1 MGHHE
6 KIWLDTYSGP
16 KILFYRRYVD
26 DTFCLFN
33 TERDA
38 KDFFNYINSKH
49 PCIRF
54 TMEKEVNNTLPFLD
68 IEINNSNAILT
79 KTTVFRK
86 KTFVGLFTN
95 FLSFSPTIYKTG
107 LVKTLIDRVYR
118 INNTWVGFHQNMK
131 KVKEYLS
138 KNSFPTREID
148 KLTDKNLSQ

>member
-1 MGHHE
+1 M
-6 KIWLDTYSGP
+6 
-16 KILFYRRYVD
+16 YVSFLEYLI
-26 DTFCLFN
+26 TFSLVQHYFFFGLFN

-38 KDFFNYINSKH
+38 KDFFNYISSKH

-95 FLSFSPTIYKTG
+95 FLSFSPKIYKTG
-107 LVKTLIDRVYR
+107 LVKIDR
-118 INNTWVGFHQNMK
+118 
-131 KVKEYLS
+131 
-138 KNSFPTREID
+138 
-148 KLTDKNLSQ
+148 